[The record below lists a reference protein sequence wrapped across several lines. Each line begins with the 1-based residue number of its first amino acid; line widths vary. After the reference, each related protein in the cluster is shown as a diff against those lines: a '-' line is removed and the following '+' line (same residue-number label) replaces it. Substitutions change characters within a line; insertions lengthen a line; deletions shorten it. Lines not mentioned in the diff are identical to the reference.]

1 MQPQGKTS
9 DHPNSGETAF
19 RSGYACLIGRPNVGK
34 STLLNAILGEK
45 IAIVTAKPQTTR
57 KRITGIRTLP
67 EAQIIFVDTPGI
79 HRPLHRLGEIMVKE
93 ARESMKNVDVVL
105 FLVEPVMPGA
115 GNRLILDLLR
125 DVASPVFLVINKADT
140 VKKPRLL
147 PVIEAYRK
155 LYAFREIIPLSALTG
170 DGVDLLVGTI
180 VSYLPEGPRYYPDD
194 LVTDQLERFMVAE
207 IIREKAMEL
216 TEKEVPFAIAT
227 EIMTWQEREDGII
240 LIGANIYIE
249 REGQKGIII
258 GKGGSRLK
266 AIGTS
271 AREEIEG
278 LLGAKVHL
286 SLWVKMRKDWRSNNQ
301 FLKELGFA

>member
-1 MQPQGKTS
+1 M
-9 DHPNSGETAF
+9 
-19 RSGYACLIGRPNVGK
+19 
-34 STLLNAILGEK
+34 
-45 IAIVTAKPQTTR
+45 
-57 KRITGIRTLP
+57 P

-125 DVASPVFLVINKADT
+125 NVAAPVFLVINKADT